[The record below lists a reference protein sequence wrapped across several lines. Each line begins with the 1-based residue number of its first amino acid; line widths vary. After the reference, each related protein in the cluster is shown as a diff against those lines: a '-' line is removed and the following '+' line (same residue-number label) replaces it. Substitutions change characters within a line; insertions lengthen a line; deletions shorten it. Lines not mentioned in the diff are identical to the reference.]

1 MVALSALCYIQ
12 KPTVAVTV
20 QGPVYSQGPAVTSRS
35 TLGRE
40 LTGLISH
47 ATHHLAMVA

>member
-1 MVALSALCYIQ
+1 MVALSALCNIQ

-20 QGPVYSQGPAVTSRS
+20 QGSVYSQGPTVTARS

-40 LTGLISH
+40 LTGLISR
-47 ATHHLAMVA
+47 ATHHLAIVA